1 MKYIAISCFLVA
13 MSALAP
19 TAARAQ
25 AAPAD
30 RWQPVRFMLGS
41 WLGEARG
48 EPGKGSV
55 ERDYQLVLDDKFIE
69 EHNTSRYEPKAAGKE
84 PEVHQHRSF
93 ISYDKA
99 RKTLMLRQFH
109 EERFVILYAM
119 NVELSTPTRL
129 VFDSVNFE
137 NFSNEWK
144 ARETYEV
151 KSNDEF
157 VETFEL
163 AAPGRDFEVYSHN
176 HFRRRLQ

>member
-1 MKYIAISCFLVA
+1 MKCIAISCLLLA
-13 MSALAP
+13 MSTLVP

-30 RWQPVRFMLGS
+30 RWQPVRFLLGS
-41 WLGEARG
+41 WQGEARG

-55 ERDYQLVLDDKFIE
+55 ERRYQWVLGEKFIE

-84 PEVHQHRSF
+84 PEVHEHRSF

-109 EERFVILYAM
+109 EESFVILYAM
-119 NVELSTPTRL
+119 NLELSTATRV

-144 ARETYEV
+144 ARETYDV
-151 KSNDEF
+151 KSDEEF
-157 VETFEL
+157 VETFAL
-163 AAPGRDFEVYSHN
+163 AAPGKEFEVYSHN
-176 HFRRRLQ
+176 HFRRRKE